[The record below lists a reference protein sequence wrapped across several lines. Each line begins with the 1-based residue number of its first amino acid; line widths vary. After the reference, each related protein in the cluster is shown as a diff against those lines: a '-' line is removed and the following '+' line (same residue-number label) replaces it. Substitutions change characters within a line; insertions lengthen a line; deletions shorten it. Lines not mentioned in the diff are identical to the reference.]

1 MNIFDNITGFDWDK
15 NNLEKSLIKH
25 NVTSKE
31 SEDVFKDGNIILTK
45 EVNVKNEKRYVE
57 LGVTPQNRFLTV
69 VFTVR
74 NNLIKVISARTQ
86 NKSERKIYNEKN
98 KKNREEKP

>member
-1 MNIFDNITGFDWDK
+1 MNIFENITRFDWDK
-15 NNLEKSLIKH
+15 NNLEKNLIKH

-31 SEDVFKDGNIILTK
+31 SEDVFKDENIILTK
-45 EVNVKNEKRYVE
+45 EVNVKNEKRYVVF
-57 LGVTPQNRFLTV
+57 GVTPQNRFLTV

-98 KKNREEKP
+98 EKNRKEKP

>member
-31 SEDVFKDGNIILTK
+31 SEDVFKDENIILTK
-45 EVNVKNEKRYVE
+45 EVNAKNEKRYVVF
-57 LGVTPQNRFLTV
+57 GVTPQNRFLTV

-98 KKNREEKP
+98 KKNRKEKP